1 MSEADRK
8 YKKTSLA
15 VPANT
20 VEYVV
25 FERVEKRYHQFRLHE
40 RQSKSTHYSPEA
52 WSHFKFLQH
61 PHPTKNIKF
70 RGHRYFLMTK
80 FGPCRF
86 VLRGAAGNRG
96 DQLLSGWG

>member
-20 VEYVV
+20 VKCVV
-25 FERVEKRYHQFRLHE
+25 CERVERRYRQFRLHE

-52 WSHFKFLQH
+52 
-61 PHPTKNIKF
+61 
-70 RGHRYFLMTK
+70 
-80 FGPCRF
+80 
-86 VLRGAAGNRG
+86 
-96 DQLLSGWG
+96 